1 MQHEELIDQITGEV
15 TQIQSDESSPA
26 FTEWE
31 HGLAVLWKGCLDISF
46 DYHSTKSGLK
56 PRAIVL
62 TRVLYGGSGV
72 YLGGVYPGQ
81 KMFKTF
87 LIDRIKSEVR
97 YPDGTGSIPD
107 FLNTLGLDLASLPP
121 LEEVA
126 PQKNRPS
133 RAKKRGPDMSEI
145 LLSALAVQAHDVLI
159 TFKDAKRGPLTV
171 HVKKSVVAESGEL
184 FLIGVNAENEETEC
198 FSFST
203 VAGKISANG
212 KNWQRMT
219 FVRDVLGY
227 QLD

>member
-1 MQHEELIDQITGEV
+1 MQHEELIDPITGEV

-107 FLNTLGLDLASLPP
+107 FLNTLGVDLASLPP
-121 LEEVA
+121 LEDAA
-126 PQKNRPS
+126 PQKIKPS
-133 RAKKRGPDMSEI
+133 RAKRRGPDMSEI
-145 LLSALAVQAHDVLI
+145 LLSAHAVQAHDVLI
-159 TFKDAKRGPLTV
+159 SFKDAKRGPLTV
-171 HVKKSVVAESGEL
+171 LVKKSVVAESGEL
-184 FLIGVNAENEETEC
+184 FLIGVNANNQETEC
-198 FSFST
+198 FPLLAVT
-203 VAGKISANG
+203 GKIIANG
-212 KNWQRMT
+212 KSWQRKT

-227 QLD
+227 EID